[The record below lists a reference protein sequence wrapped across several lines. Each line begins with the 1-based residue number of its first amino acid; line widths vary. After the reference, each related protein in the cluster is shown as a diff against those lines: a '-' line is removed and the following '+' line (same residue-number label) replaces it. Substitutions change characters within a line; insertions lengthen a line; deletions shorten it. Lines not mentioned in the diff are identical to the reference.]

1 MKRKQILLVNDM
13 AGHSKVGM
21 GAMIPV
27 LSYMGHPTFNLPTA
41 LVSNTFDYGKFAV
54 MDTTAYIRQTLQVW
68 KELGFSYDAI
78 CTGWMYGSEQAQLVA
93 DYCREQ
99 AENGVTVFVDPV
111 LGDGGRLYNGMAED
125 HVELMRRMVSVAHLA
140 MPNYTEACYLTG
152 TEYNADGLSWDEACT
167 LLDGIAALG
176 AKSAI
181 ITSARVDGFSCVIGR
196 RSDAPLAGFE
206 QHIDAGRYFRLDY
219 DEIPVAFHGTGDIF
233 SAILIGHLMNGEP
246 LMESTRIAMD
256 TVSRLID
263 RNRALPDKCR
273 GIPIEQCLDLL

>member
-140 MPNYTEACYLTG
+140 MPNYTEACYLAG
-152 TEYNADGLSWDEACT
+152 DDCAADGLTWPEACR
-167 LLDGIAALG
+167 LIDKLRQIG
-176 AKSAI
+176 AKSVL
-181 ITSARVDGFSCVIGR
+181 ITSCRIDGESSVAAYNHYSG
-196 RSDAPLAGFE
+196 E
-206 QHIDAGRYFRLDY
+206 YFHLEY
-219 DEIPVAFHGTGDIF
+219 DEIPGIFHGTGDLF
-233 SAILIGHLMNGEP
+233 AAILMGSLLGGKP
-246 LMESTRIAMD
+246 LKESTRLAMD
-256 TVSRLID
+256 VVYKLIWL
-263 RNRALPDKCR
+263 NRDMEDKNR
-273 GIPIEQCLDLL
+273 GILIEKYLDEILPST